1 MGRRRHRPP
10 PAELSHH
17 LRHPVAKILGWA
29 EILHDDDTMPAT
41 CTSSTEPP
49 KTCND
54 YSTPP
59 PRRRDL
65 RPTVLPHHRR
75 SLATLLLIGTA
86 QDPQFAAEVA
96 SMPEQTFLLANIVIT
111 FAYASITVAIL
122 VPVSRAGQL
131 RTNKLA
137 VATSMIFFS
146 CAVGHALHAIMAYQT
161 IIRGPA
167 AHHMAGNAV
176 GWSWTSALWDATTA
190 AIGVYYWTL
199 RRGYGVLLG
208 PGGIYVDPWGQHR
221 LDEAAARE
229 RAVRDLAEAQRATL
243 ATVVEHSDD
252 AIVGLTPEGLITAWN
267 HGAEKIFGYTAAE
280 MLGRPATML
289 ADQHGAEHQNTV
301 LASIRSGDG
310 RRSYEARR
318 LRKDGTPVD
327 LALTITPITD
337 EAGAVIGVS
346 AIARDITAAKEAAE
360 YQRAVGE
367 RSNKAQRMES
377 LGKLAGGVAHGF
389 NNILAI
395 IGNYT
400 DFAIEETGDKP
411 QVQADLKQARTAVD
425 RASNLTR
432 QLLIFTRGDAI
443 QPQDIDLNAS
453 IAEVHAML
461 QRTIGE
467 HITLLALPAG
477 QPLVVHADPGQI
489 QQILLNLAINAR
501 DAMPE
506 GGTIVLEANTA
517 VLDGDEVNM
526 QPPLP
531 AGTYARL
538 LVSDTGHGMSADT
551 AARIFEPFYTT
562 KPQGKGTG
570 LGLATVYGIVTE
582 AGGSINVY
590 SEIDIGTTFRI
601 YLPLVAAA
609 ATTTDTVTTQQAP
622 PPGDGST
629 VLIVEDEPA
638 LARVVARI
646 VGNGGYHV
654 LVAASGPEA
663 LAVYDQHGCDL
674 LLTDVIMPEM
684 SGPRLAEILHEHD
697 PQLPVV
703 YMSGYSNG
711 LLGKTPILDEDIT
724 FLEKPFTAYDLL
736 HKVAAARRTNS
747 DTKPVEAPA
756 RAPAS
761 VIDRGL

>member
-1 MGRRRHRPP
+1 
-10 PAELSHH
+10 
-17 LRHPVAKILGWA
+17 
-29 EILHDDDTMPAT
+29 MP
-41 CTSSTEPP
+41 
-49 KTCND
+49 D
-54 YSTPP
+54 
-59 PRRRDL
+59 
-65 RPTVLPHHRR
+65 
-75 SLATLLLIGTA
+75 
-86 QDPQFAAEVA
+86 Q
-96 SMPEQTFLLANIVIT
+96 MFLLANTVIT

-122 VPVSRAGQL
+122 VPVGQAGQL

-146 CAVGHALHAIMAYQT
+146 CAVGHALHAIMAYQM
-161 IIRGPA
+161 IIQGPA
-167 AHHMAGNAV
+167 GHHMNGETA

-190 AIGVYYWTL
+190 VIGVYYWTL

-229 RAVRDLAEAQRATL
+229 QAARDLAEAQRATL

-267 HGAEKIFGYTAAE
+267 RGAEKLFGYTAEE

-289 ADQHGAEHQNTV
+289 ADADGAAHQHTV
-301 LASIRSGDG
+301 LAGIRHGEG
-310 RRSYEARR
+310 GRSYEARR
-318 LRKDGTPVD
+318 LRKDGTPID
-327 LALTITPITD
+327 LALTITPILD
-337 EAGAVIGVS
+337 QAGTVIGVS

-360 YQRAVGE
+360 QQRAVEE
-367 RSNKAQRMES
+367 RSHQAQRMES
-377 LGKLAGGVAHGF
+377 LGKLAGGVAHDF

-400 DFAIEETGDKP
+400 DFAIEDTHDRP
-411 QVQADLKQARTAVD
+411 QVQADLKQARIAVD
-425 RASNLTR
+425 RAGNLTR
-432 QLLIFTRGDAI
+432 QLLTFTRGDAI

-467 HITLLALPAG
+467 HINLMAMPAD
-477 QPLVVHADPGQI
+477 QPLIVHADPGQV

-517 VLDGDEVNM
+517 VIDGEEVNM
-526 QPPLP
+526 QPPLA

-538 LVSDTGHGMSADT
+538 LVSDTGHGMSPDT

-590 SEIDIGTTFRI
+590 SELDIGTTFRI
-601 YLPLVAAA
+601 YLPQVTAP
-609 ATTTDTVTTQQAP
+609 TTTATATSRQEP
-622 PPGDGST
+622 PPGDGRT

-646 VGNGGYHV
+646 VSNGGYHV
-654 LVAASGPEA
+654 LVAGNGPEA
-663 LAVYDQHGCDL
+663 LNLYGKHGCDI

-684 SGPRLAEILHEHD
+684 SGPRLAEILHEHHPD
-697 PQLPVV
+697 LPVMF
-703 YMSGYSNG
+703 MSGYSNG
-711 LLGKTPILDEDIT
+711 LLGTTHILDEDIT
-724 FLEKPFTAYDLL
+724 FLEKPFTTNELL
-736 HKVAAARRTNS
+736 HKLAITRHARSTPTTTRS
-747 DTKPVEAPA
+747 SPPA
-756 RAPAS
+756 RQPAGTR
-761 VIDRGL
+761 RGEPRTGR